1 MRTTVTLLSFC
12 VAALMALGLVML
24 YSAKMTAANAAHLLM
39 LQSLW
44 AGVGLVAGGVLAALD
59 YRQLRRLAWPLLGL
73 TLVLLALVFVPG
85 IGKAAGGA
93 HRWIKLPGFQVQPS
107 ELAKL
112 ALILAAAAYGERFA
126 RQLGT
131 FKHGLFLP
139 AVLFGP
145 VLALIFVE
153 PDRGATILLAAVLAV
168 MFLVAGVRWRYFI
181 GAALAGGAFIV
192 FSVLNDPLRMRRVFA
207 WLDVEANKSGAGYQ
221 PYQSMIA
228 IGSGGWLGVGLGNG
242 MQKLGYVPEHHTDF
256 ILAVIGEELGLIATL
271 GVLLGFILIVA
282 CGTLIALRA
291 RDTFG
296 LLLATGITFLIGCQA
311 FINIGVVTNVLPN
324 KGLALPF
331 ISYGGSSLVVMLSAV
346 GLLISVARHARE
358 GESLPLPANP
368 LEPANPFAARTV

>member
-24 YSAKMTAANAAHLLM
+24 YSAKMTAANAAHLLL

-44 AGVGLVAGGVLAALD
+44 AGLGLLVCGALAVMD
-59 YRQLRRLAWPLLGL
+59 YQHLRRLAWPLLGV
-73 TLVLLALVFVPG
+73 TVVLLVLVFVPG

-112 ALILAAAAYGERFA
+112 ALIIAAAAYGERFA

-131 FKHGLFLP
+131 FKHGLAWP

-153 PDRGATILLAAVLAV
+153 PDRGSTILLAGVLAV
-168 MFLVAGVRWRYFI
+168 MFLVAGVRWHYFV

-207 WLDVEANKSGAGYQ
+207 WLDVEANKAGVGYQ
-221 PYQSMIA
+221 PYQSMLA

-242 MQKLGYVPEHHTDF
+242 MQKMGYVPEHHTDF
-256 ILAVIGEELGLIATL
+256 ILAVIGEELGLVATL
-271 GVLLGFILIVA
+271 GVLLGFVLIVL
-282 CGTLIALRA
+282 CGSHIAIRA

-296 LLLATGITFLIGCQA
+296 TLLATGVTFLIGCQA

-331 ISYGGSSLVVMLSAV
+331 ISYGGSSLVAMLAGV
-346 GLLISVARHARE
+346 GLLISVARHARDRE
-358 GESLPLPANP
+358 ALPLPSNP
-368 LEPANPFAARTV
+368 LEPANPFAPKTA